1 MGVTWGA
8 LLLIFAPLSAG
19 TFNPLA
25 IPGKLGLF
33 EAAFGQEGI
42 MSQQAELI
50 DTKVK
55 ANLRNRIRMDLQPI
69 EYK

>member
-1 MGVTWGA
+1 MAMGVTWGA

-33 EAAFGQEGI
+33 PTDDDE
-42 MSQQAELI
+42 
-50 DTKVK
+50 
-55 ANLRNRIRMDLQPI
+55 
-69 EYK
+69 

>member
-1 MGVTWGA
+1 MARLCHSLGCPEAAITSEITWVAMGVTWGA

-33 EAAFGQEGI
+33 PTDDDE
-42 MSQQAELI
+42 
-50 DTKVK
+50 
-55 ANLRNRIRMDLQPI
+55 
-69 EYK
+69 